1 MPSSPDIIILDD
13 YAMSAGGSSSVAIA
27 SAFGLVARGLRVTYF
42 SCVGPV
48 AARLRGVPGLEV
60 ICLQQPELARD
71 PHRVRAFFSGLRN
84 TRAVDALRGLLAARD
99 PRRTVVHVHTWMK
112 ALSPFALQS
121 VVAQDFPL
129 VVTLHDYFIACP
141 NGGFFEYPTGRICH
155 RRPLSLSCL
164 GCNCDRRNYAQKLW
178 RSARTLVQNRWLAL
192 PGRITRYIGVSD
204 FSAGILRPHLP
215 PHAAVSVL
223 RNPVEC
229 VDEGPAPVAGN
240 RSFVF
245 VGRLVPEKG
254 VRLFAEAVA
263 QAKVPAVFV
272 GDGELLPELRRL
284 CPHARFTGWLD
295 PAAIRAEL
303 RDARALVLPSLWYE
317 TLGLVAIEAA
327 AAGVP
332 SIVADGCA
340 ATDYIRHDEN
350 GLHFS
355 HGTAASLATVMRVA
369 AEDDSLIARLGAAAY
384 RWYWD
389 EPWTVDRHVAGL
401 LQIYETLGA
410 PATQHQPTQGA
421 A

>member
-1 MPSSPDIIILDD
+1 MSEPEIIILDD
-13 YAMSAGGSSSVAIA
+13 YASTAGGSTSVAIA
-27 SAFGLVARGLRVTYF
+27 SALGLAARGLAVTYF

-48 AARLRGVPGLEV
+48 TPRLHDVPGLNV
-60 ICLQQPELARD
+60 ICLGQPELARD
-71 PHRVRAFFSGLRN
+71 PRRLRAFWSGLRN
-84 TRAVDALRGLLAARD
+84 ARAVHAIRRLLATRD
-99 PRRTVVHVHTWMK
+99 PRRTIVHVHTWMK
-112 ALSPFALQS
+112 ALSPFVLRS
-121 VVAQDFPL
+121 VVAQNFPV

-141 NGGFFEYPTGRICH
+141 NGGFFEYPTGRICR

-178 RSARTLVQNRWLAL
+178 RSVRTALQNRWLAL

-204 FSAGILRPHLP
+204 FSAAILRPHLP
-215 PHAAVSVL
+215 SAAAISVL

-229 VDEGPAPVAGN
+229 VNEGPAPVADN
-240 RSFVF
+240 QSFVF

-263 QAKVPAVFV
+263 AAQVPAVFV
-272 GDGELLPELRRL
+272 GDGELLPELKRL
-284 CPHARFTGWLD
+284 CPQARFTGWLD

-303 RDARALVLPSLWYE
+303 RRARALVLPSLWYE

-332 SIVADGCA
+332 AIVSDGCA

-355 HGTAASLATVMRVA
+355 HGSASSLATILRVA
-369 AEDDSLIARLGAAAY
+369 AADDGLVGRLGGAAY
-384 RWYWD
+384 AWYWSD
-389 EPWTVDRHVAGL
+389 PWTTARHVDGL
-401 LQIYETLGA
+401 LEIYQTLGA
-410 PATQHQPTQGA
+410 TAPAQPAWSA